1 MSIAARNFLA
11 VFSKEVRDNLRDRRS
26 IFSSLMSSLI
36 GPVIILA
43 MIVILGKSLF
53 KELSEKPLPLP
64 VVGAENAPSLVHFLE
79 QNNVEILS
87 PPNDPESEV
96 RNGNLDVV
104 LVIPDT
110 YGEDFSSGFPAT
122 VQIIYDSSRQSAIPA
137 VERARS
143 VIRSYEGQISSLRL
157 MARGINPGVADA
169 IAMETLDVATP
180 QSQVLIFLNMM
191 PYFVVLVVFVGGMYV
206 IIDTT
211 AGERERG
218 SLEPLLIIPIP
229 RWSVVLGKLGAA
241 VPFATFAV
249 FLTLAAFGLTFNV
262 FPLEDYVG
270 IQLTIDVVALAGIF
284 LIALPMILLAS
295 ALQMIVAT
303 FTRSFK
309 EAQTYVAFLPLIPA
323 LPGIGLA
330 FLPVKANIWIMLIPT
345 FGQQLLI
352 NQLMRGEPVNLFYA
366 AVNTL
371 GTIAVAGI
379 LTIVAIKLYQR
390 EQILFGP
397 K

>member
-53 KELSEKPLPLP
+53 KEVSEKPLPLP
-64 VVGAENAPSLVHFLE
+64 VVGAENAPSLVHYLE
-79 QNNVEILS
+79 QNNVEVLS

-110 YGEDFSSGFPAT
+110 YGEDFSSGFPAS

-143 VIRSYEGQISSLRL
+143 AIRSYEGQISSLRL

-249 FLTLAAFGLTFNV
+249 FLTLAAFGLTFNF